1 MSSCRWYIL
10 NTSDIMLVRLGRGR
24 SVTKFYGASCQPV
37 RWLTC
42 GPASSGFSQLYVSC
56 VNLMCF
62 TKVITLLAKLIDI
75 VDYNWTNTMFFF
87 VVHTFPAR
95 ILDEKFVLRMLH
107 FLTHRTPSHGFGS
120 SVPPCFIPP
129 WSCCSVEVKKGSSW
143 PSTLIFW
150 GKRKL
155 ETRHSN
161 IHFSIF
167 CPRL

>member
-1 MSSCRWYIL
+1 
-10 NTSDIMLVRLGRGR
+10 MLVGLGRGR
-24 SVTKFYGASCQPV
+24 TVTKFYGASCQPV

-42 GPASSGFSQLYVSC
+42 GPASSRFAQLYVSC

-75 VDYNWTNTMFFF
+75 VDYNWTNTMLFLCRS
-87 VVHTFPAR
+87 HLPN
-95 ILDEKFVLRMLH
+95 EKFVLRMLH
-107 FLTHRTPSHGFGS
+107 FQVTHRAPSHGFGS

-150 GKRKL
+150 GKGKL

-167 CPRL
+167 CARL